1 MARDISVIYTSIIDT
16 KNTRDELNG
25 LNSNS
30 QVAIYKLWAYIVSV
44 AIFTHELLWDL
55 FRDEIDET
63 LTSRINGTT
72 YWYAQKALDYQDGDE
87 LKVLGDG
94 TYLGYDPI
102 IEESKIV
109 TRCAFDDSD
118 GTLDLKVAK
127 GDVGSLSKLTDG
139 ERDGVESYFERIKF
153 AGTDINIISVKGDE
167 IRIDGVTVY
176 HDGVRSDADIASDV
190 EVAMD
195 DFLVNLDFNGIFYI
209 EYFRDAV
216 QEVEN
221 VVDVNIAQMSVDSFE
236 DELAP
241 LNSVITRRAS
251 LYAGYA
257 KIQDHTQLT
266 VTIETAI

>member
-87 LKVLGDG
+87 LKVLGGG

-109 TRCAFDDSD
+109 TRCAFDDSG
-118 GTLDLKVAK
+118 GTLDLKLAK

-139 ERDGVESYFERIKF
+139 ERDGVESYFDKIKF
-153 AGTDINIISVKGDE
+153 AGTDINIISVQGDE

-195 DFLVNLDFNGIFYI
+195 DFLVNLDFNGIFYV

-216 QEVEN
+216 QQVEN
-221 VVDVNIAQMSVDSFE
+221 VVDVNIAQISLDSFE
-236 DELAP
+236 TGSAVILP
-241 LNSVITRRAS
+241 ITRRIS
-251 LYAGYA
+251 LYSGYA
-257 KIQDHTQLT
+257 KIHDHTELT
-266 VTIETAI
+266 VTIENAI